1 MNDQYFSYKTT
12 TRVESQLQDVVNF
25 PTIILCARIADM
37 IDPAKMVS
45 ISSFQLHRLTIKE
58 LLDLTPKENETINEC
73 GFKGNPKNRYLFEQY
88 NRTQCYTHFGVRK
101 LLTGELICYQIFTTE
116 SLKYSIY
123 EVANAMS
130 SLLQVLNI
138 HLNSA
143 FTQAKDMYIIAVNF
157 RPWEDFLT
165 VRQTF
170 PIYSRRF
177 GDILTLDKDNWII
190 VKPYSESFTLLP
202 PPFDTGCVEGQGSF
216 CYSKCTINTT
226 ISRLNVFPFTEPADE
241 SHGNLRILSMLETE
255 NASYARIWREIR
267 SECSARCA
275 QVSCRPSITTTLAY
289 NERYPDPEK
298 VVLTASVPGMYFKQ
312 VSAVPVTSFIEYVA
326 STTTCISIW
335 FGLSVLS
342 INPFKW
348 INETQRRLLSI
359 NKYGRWIY
367 FAFCFIGFTYQLV
380 SITTEFFKFETSSKI
395 QVSTDDE
402 FKYDTLGIC
411 FFNTDILN
419 RTEYA
424 KYGLFKTSR
433 EAYDHWPEEHSRLTT
448 KEIFM
453 LTPTPEDIF
462 WGCTFRDDFHYN
474 SVKYDREK
482 CQNFLQVQK
491 VLRGETMCYMFIP
504 PATEKISWTKVATS
518 FESQGKVYSI
528 RLKFQKKPN
537 MVVTFMS
544 FLGFKRWALPVLSRN
559 FANIVS
565 LESTNVVLASSTL
578 NTFTSLPAPR
588 DTNCKNFN
596 VEFCNKVC
604 FERKAMSYL
613 KRLQFDIYIEDQTL
627 NWKTVSY
634 TDIHNETF
642 ASFLLSTQE
651 TCKSKCSGTPCYQ
664 IVSFTDHSDYYVKST
679 KEELKVTS
687 MLPKRP
693 ALHIISIP
701 STTSIDF
708 LLYICNC
715 FGIWFGLSF
724 VACDPLLF
732 LVKCRKVAG
741 YLYGVYSESEA
752 QFPLNKVKLQHA
764 TRALIWCTCVFG
776 FISQCYSF
784 SHTYFTYKTSS
795 RIEIINLDNFRLPNI
810 ILCTRYK
817 EVIPPETWALNMNI
831 TLQPTIRQILEMTPE
846 TNSTI
851 IGCRYG
857 FNGSDLF
864 LQGTPD
870 ECLQIWRI
878 RKYASG
884 AYICYAYISRPYET
898 YSVNFVTSALTDVG
912 IIYELDL
919 SNSLSPMKHLYLMS
933 DSHPLGLE
941 ADSQAILPIRSRK
954 YGEAIYKESNN
965 NQRNYFLIQGII
977 YNVTLLPAPY
987 DTKCLPDNR
996 ADFCGPDCNTDYK
1009 RNRLKRVPFHEI
1021 MEDPLDLK
1029 MVSHEDL
1036 MNDTIS
1042 NIIREGN
1049 EMCRKKCSQ
1058 PPCDSY
1064 YTLTDAGGHFK
1075 PKIEKNRVVLAAG
1088 VSRANG
1094 LIVRTFPAI
1103 LLMDFLNN
1111 LGISASIWFGVSVF
1125 SLVMMPV
1132 EVSSSWKQR
1141 RRPKLRKRIHRRQ
1154 RMQRLHRQSR
1164 VGPKGYCKCLYC
1176 QMYLKE

>member
-1 MNDQYFSYKTT
+1 MN
-12 TRVESQLQDVVNF
+12 
-25 PTIILCARIADM
+25 
-37 IDPAKMVS
+37 
-45 ISSFQLHRLTIKE
+45 
-58 LLDLTPKENETINEC
+58 
-73 GFKGNPKNRYLFEQY
+73 
-88 NRTQCYTHFGVRK
+88 
-101 LLTGELICYQIFTTE
+101 
-116 SLKYSIY
+116 YSIY

-130 SLLQVLNI
+130 YPLQVLNI
-138 HLNSA
+138 YLISA
-143 FTQAKDMYIIAVNF
+143 FTRAKEMYIVAQYF
-157 RPWEDFLT
+157 GPSEDLLS

-170 PIYSRRF
+170 PMYSRRF
-177 GDILTLDKDNWII
+177 GEIMTMNKNNWII

-202 PPFDTGCVEGQGSF
+202 PPFDTKCVQNKGVF
-216 CYSKCTINTT
+216 CYRECTINTT
-226 ISRLNVFPFTEPADE
+226 ISRFNLFPFTEPAYE
-241 SHGNLRILSMLETE
+241 SNGNLRILSVSEAE
-255 NASYARIWREIR
+255 NDSYAKVWKEIKD
-267 SECSARCA
+267 ECSAKCA
-275 QVSCRPSITTTLAY
+275 QVLCTLTMTSNLAY
-289 NERYPDPEK
+289 NERYWDPEK
-298 VVLTASVPGMYFKQ
+298 LVLTASVPGMYFKQ

-335 FGLSVLS
+335 FGLSALS
-342 INPFKW
+342 LNPFKW
-348 INETQRRLLSI
+348 INQTQRNFSSTIR
-359 NKYGRWIY
+359 YGRWVY
-367 FAFCFIGFTYQLV
+367 LAFCFIGFTYQLV

-395 QVSTDDE
+395 QVSTDDD
-402 FKYDTLGIC
+402 FKYDTIGIC
-411 FFNTDILN
+411 FFNKDILN

-424 KYGLFKTSR
+424 KYGIYRTLE
-433 EAYDHWPEEHSRLTT
+433 EAYAHWPEEDSILTA
-448 KEIFM
+448 KEIFL
-453 LTPTPEDIF
+453 LTPTPEDMLQ
-462 WGCTFRDDFHYN
+462 GCAFRDDFHYK
-474 SVKYDREK
+474 SVKYGREK

-817 EVIPPETWALNMNI
+817 EVIPPDIWALNMNN
-831 TLQPTIRQILEMTPE
+831 TLEPTIRQILEMTPE
-846 TNSTI
+846 TNSTL
-851 IGCRYG
+851 IGCKYR
-857 FNGSDLF
+857 FNGSEIF
-864 LQGTPD
+864 LQGTSE
-870 ECLQIWRI
+870 ECLQIWKI
-878 RKYASG
+878 RKYVSG
-884 AYICYAYISRPYET
+884 AYICYAYISKPYET
-898 YSVNFVTSALTDVG
+898 YSIAFVASALTNVG
-912 IIYELDL
+912 IIYELNLND
-919 SNSLSPMKHLYLMS
+919 SLSPMKHLYLMS
-933 DSHPLGLE
+933 DVHPLGLE
-941 ADSQAILPIRSRK
+941 ADSKAILPIRSRK
-954 YGEAIYKESNN
+954 YGEALYRDSESDPS
-965 NQRNYFLIQGII
+965 NYFLVQGMI

-996 ADFCGPDCNTDYK
+996 ADFCGPKCNTDYK
-1009 RNRLKRVPFHEI
+1009 RDNLKRVPFHEI
-1021 MEDPLDLK
+1021 IEEPFDLEMVSNTDLK
-1029 MVSHEDL
+1029 DERVRK
-1036 MNDTIS
+1036 
-1042 NIIREGN
+1042 IIRKGN
-1049 EMCRKKCSQ
+1049 EMCSKRCSQ

-1064 YTLTDAGGHFK
+1064 YTLTDAAAHFK
-1075 PKIEKNRVVLAAG
+1075 PAIQENRVVLAAG
-1088 VSRANG
+1088 VPRANG
-1094 LIVRTFPAI
+1094 LIVSTFPVI
-1103 LLMDFLNN
+1103 LLIDFLNN
-1111 LGISASIWFGVSVF
+1111 LAISASIWFGVSVV
-1125 SLVMMPV
+1125 SLLMMPMQV
-1132 EVSSSWKQR
+1132 TFSWKQR
-1141 RRPKLRKRIHRRQ
+1141 KRPKLRKRIHRRQ
-1154 RMQRLHRQSR
+1154 RMQHLHRQSR
-1164 VGPKGYCKCLYC
+1164 VSPKGYYYCKCLYC
-1176 QMYLKE
+1176 QKYLKE